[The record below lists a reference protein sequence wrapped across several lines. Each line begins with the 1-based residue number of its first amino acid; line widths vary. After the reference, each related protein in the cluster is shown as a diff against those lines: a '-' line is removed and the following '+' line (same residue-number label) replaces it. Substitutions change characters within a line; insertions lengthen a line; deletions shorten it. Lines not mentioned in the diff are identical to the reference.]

1 MLEIVPT
8 LDNLEEL
15 DKFVEKLNS
24 IRGVTVCTRSEEHKW
39 SYFWKLFIKKRV
51 WIDINVEKKNG

>member
-1 MLEIVPT
+1 MLEIVAT

-15 DKFVEKLNS
+15 DKFVEQLNS
-24 IRGVTVCTRSEEHKW
+24 IKGITVCTRSEEAER

-51 WIDINVEKKNG
+51 WIGINVEIKK